1 MKKAYMLC
9 LVLFFIGCSSHNA
22 AIFTIGKQIKI
33 GNSGYGEI
41 SYINGIAIVDLSRE
55 NSGWEIE
62 IDEEDGLQYDSKT
75 GTVKGVKKIKRN
87 IRKQITGY
95 LVDLSKT
102 NSKAVENYLSDNVK
116 PNTAQ
121 ENVNKS
127 E

>member
-9 LVLFFIGCSSHNA
+9 LVLFFVGCSHNA
-22 AIFTIGKQIKI
+22 AIFTIGKQLKI
-33 GNSGYGEI
+33 GNAEYGEI

-55 NSGWEIE
+55 NSGWEME

-87 IRKQITGY
+87 IGKQITGY
-95 LVDLSKT
+95 LVDLAET
-102 NSKAVENYLSDNVK
+102 DSKAVEKYLSDNVK
-116 PNTAQ
+116 SNTAQ